1 VAYEHS
7 VRRGR
12 KRDVE
17 MSADIRLL
25 LCFPSVSLARK
36 AVRSGVDLRL
46 VVARDERQA
55 FGTLAADRTDLVDP
69 DDEDAVAR
77 TVAKVVQD
85 HHVTHV
91 LAADGFPATQT
102 VPDSAGAAYVLAED
116 ERLAEVLA
124 TSRYAMIRRATASGA
139 DIPEA
144 VARIGL
150 PVVIRSA
157 RRGEVVLR
165 RGAEVTEWLNGGES
179 GPVEIAEF
187 VVGPEVVITTLTLDG
202 MHRVVGVTA
211 KWMTGGGVRYL
222 HPAELDETVARET
235 RATVA
240 AVLDLVGYE
249 FGPAETTLVLS
260 ERGPHVVSVRPGFG
274 TRTIARLIE
283 TAAGVD
289 VQTELFRALAGGQVR
304 SSSARWFAGAE
315 HSYSAQS
322 GAEGAWYVVAEG
334 ATPETVEA
342 LLDRAQRGEL
352 PSDSPS
358 DSRGSGPTA

>member
-1 VAYEHS
+1 
-7 VRRGR
+7 
-12 KRDVE
+12 
-17 MSADIRLL
+17 MSAGIRLL
-25 LCFPSVSLARK
+25 LCFPPVSLARK

-46 VVARDERQA
+46 VIAEDERQA
-55 FGTLAADRTDLVDP
+55 YGTLAADRTDVVDP
-69 DDEDAVAR
+69 DDGDAVAR
-77 TVAKVVQD
+77 TVAKVVRD
-85 HHVTHV
+85 HRITHV

-102 VPDSAGAAYVLAED
+102 VPDSAGAASVLAED
-116 ERLAEVLA
+116 DRLAEVLA
-124 TSRYAMIRRATASGA
+124 TSRYSMIRRATATGA

-150 PVVIRSA
+150 PVVIRSG

-165 RGAEVTEWLNGGES
+165 RGAELTEWLSGGES

-187 VVGPEVVITTLTLDG
+187 VIGPEVVITTLTLDG

-211 KWMTGGGVRYL
+211 KWMTSGGVRYL
-222 HPAELDETVARET
+222 HPADLDETVSREA

-304 SSSARWFAGAE
+304 PSSTRWYAGAE
-315 HSYSAQS
+315 HLCSSPAD
-322 GAEGAWYVVAEG
+322 EGTALYVVAEG
-334 ATPETVEA
+334 PTPEAVEA
-342 LLDRAQRGEL
+342 LLDRARRAEF
-352 PSDSPS
+352 PSGPPPG
-358 DSRGSGPTA
+358 SRRSGPTA

>member
-1 VAYEHS
+1 
-7 VRRGR
+7 
-12 KRDVE
+12 

-46 VVARDERQA
+46 VIAEDERQA
-55 FGTLAADRTDLVDP
+55 FGTLASGHTDAVDP
-69 DDEDAVAR
+69 NDRNAVTR
-77 TVAKVVQD
+77 TVAKVVED
-85 HHVTHV
+85 HRITHV
-91 LAADGFPATQT
+91 LASDGFPAAQT
-102 VPDSAGAAYVLAED
+102 VPDSADAARILAED
-116 ERLAEVLA
+116 GRLAEVLA
-124 TSRYAMIRRATASGA
+124 TTRYPMIRRATAAGA
-139 DIPEA
+139 DVPGA

-150 PVVIRSA
+150 PVVIRSE
-157 RRGEVVLR
+157 RREVVLR
-165 RGAEVTEWLNGGES
+165 RGSEVTEWLTGGES

-211 KWMTGGGVRYL
+211 KWMTSGGVRYL
-222 HPAELDETVARET
+222 HPAELAEAVSREI

-283 TAAGVD
+283 TASGVD

-315 HSYSAQS
+315 HSYAAH
-322 GAEGAWYVVAEG
+322 GGVEGASYVVAEG
-334 ATPETVEA
+334 PTPETVEV
-342 LLDRAQRGEL
+342 LLDRARRVAL
-352 PSDSPS
+352 SSVPPV
-358 DSRGSGPTA
+358 DSRRPGPTA

>member
-1 VAYEHS
+1 
-7 VRRGR
+7 
-12 KRDVE
+12 
-17 MSADIRLL
+17 MSADMRLL

-46 VVARDERQA
+46 VIAQDELRA
-55 FGTLAADRTDLVDP
+55 FEMLAADRTDVVDA

-77 TVAKVVQD
+77 TVAKVVRD
-85 HHVTHV
+85 HRITHV
-91 LAADGFPATQT
+91 LAEDGFPATET
-102 VPDSAGAAYVLAED
+102 VPDSAGAARLLTED
-116 ERLAEVLA
+116 DRLAEVLA
-124 TSRYAMIRRATASGA
+124 TSRYPMIRRATATGA

-144 VARIGL
+144 VSRIGL
-150 PVVIRSA
+150 PVLIRSG
-157 RRGEVVLR
+157 RRDEVVLR
-165 RGAEVTEWLNGGES
+165 RSAELTEWLSSGES
-179 GPVEIAEF
+179 GPVEIVEF
-187 VVGPEVVITTLTLDG
+187 IMGPEVVITTLTLDG

-211 KWMTGGGVRYL
+211 KWMTSGGVRYL
-222 HPAELDETVARET
+222 HPAELDETVSLET

-274 TRTIARLIE
+274 TRTIAKLIE

-322 GAEGAWYVVAEG
+322 GAEDAWYVVAEG
-334 ATPETVEA
+334 PTPETVEA
-342 LLDRAQRGEL
+342 LLDRARRVEL
-352 PSDSPS
+352 SSDSPS
-358 DSRGSGPTA
+358 DYRRSGSTA